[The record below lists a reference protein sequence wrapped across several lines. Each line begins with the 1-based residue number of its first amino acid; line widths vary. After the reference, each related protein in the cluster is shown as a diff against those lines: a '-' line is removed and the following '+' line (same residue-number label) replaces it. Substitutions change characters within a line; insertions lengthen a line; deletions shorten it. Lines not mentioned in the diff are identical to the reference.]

1 MNIKNKKLIEKI
13 INALLNVLIFIFSII
28 LLISLYTGIQTKVLK
43 NKYTNFFG
51 YSLFEVETG
60 SMKEAINPGDWII
73 VKITKSVKLNDIIT
87 YEYKG
92 EFVTHRVIEAYNG
105 TFITKGDA
113 NNAKDEPVDQ
123 NQIVGKVNKI
133 LPSFGLFRKTLFNP
147 AVLITLI
154 ITLIL
159 FSFAVKKTKK
169 ESDMASLDEKEK
181 FEISSF
187 IINKLELL
195 LSKLKNKK
203 APKETIKK
211 EVAITK
217 VVDKIDEIKEEELE
231 KTSVYRA
238 IKVDTEDVPTI
249 ESNLEKQ
256 IKEDDM
262 DKTFLYRMISV
273 DSTEVNDTL
282 LEIAKNEIQD
292 PKQKEV
298 IVKEVKEEDD
308 EETLTKIKLDLLKNK
323 KGKNLIDTIFI
334 IKKEAL
340 IELTNILL
348 EYNKVLLKETGIR
361 NTFIET
367 YISSRYYN
375 HHLNTEE
382 NGRILSV
389 KVEKSLKKLKEN
401 LINSYVGKNPKYE
414 SIVNIYAATFLLI
427 NDLEK
432 AAYSITDLKVKKEFY
447 KKELIKYFESSN
459 VQDIDELTSLI
470 MKTQKSYDNAID
482 ITLKKLETNMFN
494 LVFNRLTS
502 KKDMYAL
509 KLVHNLSFSKVYSD
523 YVIDKTYSEGIIAED
538 KMPILLTLLDIQL
551 IKDMLGSYFNRKYI
565 IYIPSTLYSKP
576 KKLDKILN
584 MIDDVYAKENIF
596 ILSEISTI
604 IKYKKD
610 IETLK
615 KEGYHFASIFS
626 IIKDKDK
633 KCFNLTD
640 FVFVDKKMYT
650 EKEVASSLTEDIKEN
665 IIYEDI
671 TDKVKDIGGEE

>member
-1 MNIKNKKLIEKI
+1 MNKKLIEKI
-13 INALLNVLIFIFSII
+13 INSLLNVLIFIFSII

-147 AVLITLI
+147 GVLITLI
-154 ITLIL
+154 VTLIL

-169 ESDMASLDEKEK
+169 EEDMASLEDQEK
-181 FEISSF
+181 FSISGF

-195 LSKLKNKK
+195 LNKLKNKK
-203 APKETIKK
+203 SSKQSHKQ
-211 EVAITK
+211 EVVVTK
-217 VVDKIDEIKEEELE
+217 VTKDYDDKKIEEELE
-231 KTSVYRA
+231 KTSIYKA
-238 IKVDTEDVPTI
+238 IKEDVKEPI
-249 ESNLEKQ
+249 NEAKEQ
-256 IKEDDM
+256 EAKEDDM

-282 LEIAKNEIQD
+282 LEIAKNELQD

-298 IVKEVKEEDD
+298 VKVAKEEKTEDN
-308 EETLTKIKLDLLKNK
+308 EEALTQIKLDLLKNK

-361 NTFIET
+361 NAFIEA
-367 YISSRYYN
+367 YIDSRYYN
-375 HHLNTEE
+375 HHLNQDE

-401 LINSYVGKNPKYE
+401 LINSYEGKNPKYE
-414 SIVNIYAATFLLI
+414 STVNIYAATYLLI

-432 AAYSITDLKVKKEFY
+432 ASYSITDLKVKKEFY

-470 MKTQKSYDNAID
+470 IKTQKSYDNAID

-494 LVFNRLTS
+494 LIFNRLTS

-538 KMPILLTLLDIQL
+538 KIPILLTLLDIQL

-565 IYIPSTLYSKP
+565 IYIPSSLYAKP
-576 KKLDKILN
+576 KKLDKILK

-596 ILSEISTI
+596 ILSEINTI

-615 KEGYHFASIFS
+615 KEGFHFASIFN
-626 IIKDKDK
+626 IIKEKDK

-640 FVFVDKKMYT
+640 FVFVDNKIYS
-650 EKEVASSLTEDIKEN
+650 EKEVNSLLPEDIKEN